1 MTDMELQG
9 QAYEQQIREIVAD
22 LFLAMLQM
30 EVDLALHG
38 ESNHAS
44 VVTATIELNGS
55 WEGILELRCSRA
67 QAHCF
72 AERFLQMTLTEH
84 DAEVH
89 DTIGELANIIA
100 GNLKLALPARVSLG
114 TPRVVFGPAAEVR
127 MPIGKLVGSHCFASD
142 AGLFSVTLLKSEN
155 EVRSEG

>member
-1 MTDMELQG
+1 MDLQG
-9 QAYEQQIREIVAD
+9 QAYEQQIRGIVAD

-30 EVDLALHG
+30 EVDLALHR

-44 VVTATIELNGS
+44 VVTASIDFDGAWKGL
-55 WEGILELRCSRA
+55 LELRCSRE

-72 AERFLQMTLTEH
+72 AERFLQMSLTEC

-89 DTIGELANIIA
+89 DTVGELANIIA
-100 GNLKLALPARVSLG
+100 GNLKQVLPQRVSLG
-114 TPRVVFGPAAEVR
+114 TPRVAFGPAAEVR

-142 AGLFSVTLLKSEN
+142 AGLFSVTLLKAEN